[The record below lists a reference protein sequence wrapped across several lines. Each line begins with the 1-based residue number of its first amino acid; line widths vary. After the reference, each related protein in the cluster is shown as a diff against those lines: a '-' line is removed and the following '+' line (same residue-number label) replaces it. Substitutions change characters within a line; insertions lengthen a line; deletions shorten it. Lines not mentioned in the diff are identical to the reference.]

1 MKKYSNYKIIN
12 DVWIDA
18 VPEHWEVNSLKY
30 FVEIIN
36 GYAFKSEDYSDDEGV
51 PIIRIG
57 DISYPVDVSNAKKAT
72 PKNLNELDRFI
83 IKKGDLLLAMTGATI
98 GKNCLYDSN
107 EIAYVNQR
115 VGLLRSKNVLAQN
128 FLKYYIDTPL
138 FREFISLTCFGSA
151 QENISA
157 SQISGIKFPLPSIAE
172 QLQIARY
179 LDHQT
184 SLIDEII
191 NRKEKQIEL
200 LKEKR
205 QAIIN
210 ETVTKGLN
218 PDAKMKDSGIEWLGE
233 IPEHWLIKKAKY
245 LLNEENGIK
254 IGPFGSALKLDT
266 LVESGIKIY
275 GQGNVIKDDFTLGD
289 RFLSEERFENEF
301 KQYEIFE
308 GDVLVT
314 MMGTTGKSKIFKKE
328 YKRGI
333 LDSHLLRLRFNES
346 VFSGNLFSVILEQS
360 DYISQQVI
368 FMSRGAIMAGLNS
381 TIIKE
386 LNILVPPLDEQ
397 NELMKFIS
405 LKSQQMDLVI
415 YKVEAAIIKLKEYRQ
430 SIISEA
436 VTGKIDVRDW
446 QPNNS
451 SN

>member
-115 VGLLRSKNVLAQN
+115 VGLLRSKNALAQN

-138 FREFISLTCFGSA
+138 FREFISLTCSGSA

-172 QLQIARY
+172 QSQIARY

-205 QAIIN
+205 QATIN

-233 IPEHWLIKKAKY
+233 IPEHWRLSKVKYEFYLKARVGWKGLTSDEFEEESYAYLVTGTDFKQRNINWKTCYQVNKERYEDDPFIILKNGDLLITKDGTIGKTSIVKDLDKPAC
-245 LLNEENGIK
+245 LN
-254 IGPFGSALKLDT
+254 
-266 LVESGIKIY
+266 SGIFVLRPLKN
-275 GQGNVIKDDFTLGD
+275 NVN
-289 RFLSEERFENEF
+289 NEF
-301 KQYEIFE
+301 LYWIMNSSSFSIFN
-308 GDVLVT
+308 DLT
-314 MMGTTGKSKIFKKE
+314 STGATIK
-328 YKRGI
+328 
-333 LDSHLLRLRFNES
+333 HLYQN
-346 VFSGNLFSVILEQS
+346 VFQEFS
-360 DYISQQVI
+360 ISI
-368 FMSRGAIMAGLNS
+368 PHI
-381 TIIKE
+381 E
-386 LNILVPPLDEQ
+386 EQ
-397 NELMKFIS
+397 NEI
-405 LKSQQMDLVI
+405 
-415 YKVEAAIIKLKEYRQ
+415 VEYLDKQTAFVDNIIEQTVYQITKIKEYRQ

-446 QPNNS
+446 QPNNA
-451 SN
+451 